1 MTDFKLVPVEDRV
14 FSTQEIADALGTTRP
29 TIYRIAAAKN
39 LHCSLVH
46 GKVKVWSYDDFK
58 VFKLCVSQI
67 QKHKPVEPVKK
78 PELTLEEMQKL
89 HPLVTNPRWFK
100 LSAFPDVTPQ
110 GYEDMESVIFGR

>member
-78 PELTLEEMQKL
+78 PELSLDELHQL
-89 HPLVTNPRWFK
+89 HPLVTDERCFKTSWFPSNV
-100 LSAFPDVTPQ
+100 LHACDDCEWG
-110 GYEDMESVIFGR
+110 GY